1 MEALRYVHLLAPG
14 GRVITSTEPF
24 VNIPN
29 YPEFEAVL
37 AELAAVPGT
46 VTIAAE
52 AIAKEVASPRSSN
65 MALLGA
71 AAPYIGLPAEVLEEG
86 IRTIFGA
93 KGEKI
98 VENNLAAFRAG
109 MKQGR

>member
-14 GRVITSTEPF
+14 GRVITSTDPF
-24 VNIPN
+24 VNITN
-29 YPEFEAVL
+29 YPELEAVL
-37 AELAAVPGT
+37 SELTAVPGT

-65 MALLGA
+65 MA
-71 AAPYIGLPAEVLEEG
+71 APYIGLPAEVLEES
-86 IRTIFGA
+86 IRTIFMA

-109 MKQGR
+109 MEQGK

>member
-1 MEALRYVHLLAPG
+1 ML
-14 GRVITSTEPF
+14 S
-24 VNIPN
+24 
-29 YPEFEAVL
+29 
-37 AELAAVPGT
+37 ELTAVPGT

-71 AAPYIGLPAEVLEEG
+71 AAPYIGLPAEVLEES
-86 IRTIFGA
+86 IRTIFMA

-98 VENNLAAFRAG
+98 VENIPCRYGAG
-109 MKQGR
+109 